1 MDYLFQ
7 MEEVQGE
14 GIFFPRHL
22 REKCILFVKLHLHRE
37 KVLKDFFIHSPT
49 EFDRLR
55 YATFIPSLFSAW
67 ASWSK
72 LQIWLF
78 CSLPAFA
85 ASNFCS
91 NLLIF
96 AWSNWPYKN
105 ILLHSAPWP
114 SKKDDKIT
122 ATQGKIPI
130 LPSCMQKHSTVWTR
144 QSGFVVLCTHEWKV
158 EIDGIWPF
166 WGHF

>member
-1 MDYLFQ
+1 MNGAKIWY
-7 MEEVQGE
+7 V
-14 GIFFPRHL
+14 HL
-22 REKCILFVKLHLHRE
+22 LSH
-37 KVLKDFFIHSPT
+37 T

-114 SKKDDKIT
+114 SKKGVKIKSLLLR
-122 ATQGKIPI
+122 ARFPSSLHACKSIEQWVPLAIQPRAKPSQPSWLKSSYQRCNAFYLYIFRFLIMAKYCSWFSDI
-130 LPSCMQKHSTVWTR
+130 L
-144 QSGFVVLCTHEWKV
+144 
-158 EIDGIWPF
+158 I
-166 WGHF
+166 